1 MAVERSDADK
11 GLMDQHALPWVEA
24 NEDDAHAAAD
34 RLRPFGAK
42 FADDRA
48 DAAKAVERLV
58 SSGQGEAN
66 KALAE
71 HWEGLAAQ
79 FSQVSSAAG
88 TIADGMDGCGDIVS
102 GAKNAVLDLVH
113 NLRSSVSRLS
123 DAMMPTTDT
132 ALTQAEAA
140 EAEKV
145 RPRFQAEV
153 TSATTHGEER
163 LKRVRNDSAVG
174 SLKSIAGL
182 PEGTGGGTDRQGDGT
197 GGQAADRMHLASAGG
212 SWWGDLIHDDDEHT
226 HAAKRLGKIA
236 DHIRDTTSQPL
247 AQAVLAVTELG
258 ASGAV
263 GASLAA
269 GIRPLLDDL
278 VLASLALADHL
289 TGPLTGAIKAAA
301 EEQKRRQDEIRDRFG
316 WRR

>member
-24 NEDDAHAAAD
+24 NEDDAHAAAH
-34 RLRPFGAK
+34 RLRPFGTK

-58 SSGQGEAN
+58 SSGHGEAN

-71 HWEGLAAQ
+71 HWEGLAGQ
-79 FSQVSSAAG
+79 FKQVSSAAG

-102 GAKNAVLDLVH
+102 GAKNAVLDLVD
-113 NLRSSVSRLS
+113 NLRSSVSRIT
-123 DAMMPTTDT
+123 DGMMPTTAT
-132 ALTQAEAA
+132 AVAQAEAA

-153 TSATTHGEER
+153 TSATTRGEER
-163 LKRVRNDSAVG
+163 LKRVRNDAAVG

-182 PEGTGGGTDRQGDGT
+182 PQGTGGGT
-197 GGQAADRMHLASAGG
+197 GGQGADRMHLASVGG
-212 SWWGDLIHDDDEHT
+212 SWWGDLIHDGDEHT
-226 HAAKRLGKIA
+226 HAARRLGKIA

-289 TGPLTGAIKAAA
+289 TGPLTAAIKAAA
-301 EEQKRRQDEIRDRFG
+301 EEQQRREDDIRDRFG
-316 WRR
+316 WRH

>member
-34 RLRPFGAK
+34 RLRPFGST
-42 FADDRA
+42 FANDRA

-113 NLRSSVSRLS
+113 NLRSSVSRVS
-123 DAMMPTTDT
+123 DAMMPTSAT
-132 ALTQAEAA
+132 ALQQAEAA

-145 RPRFQAEV
+145 RPQFQAEA

-163 LKRVRNDSAVG
+163 LKRVRNDGAVG

-182 PEGTGGGTDRQGDGT
+182 PQGNGGGTGQQG
-197 GGQAADRMHLASAGG
+197 ADRMHLASAGG

-258 ASGAV
+258 ASGSV

-316 WRR
+316 WWR